1 MAKSRFQLLEEYR
14 DTIERYYGGKI
25 TRLDYARD
33 PEGSRQTINSWVEDK
48 TEDKIKDLIPPGIL
62 NPDTVLVLTNA
73 IYFKGTWVLQFD
85 PKDTIDEDFTT
96 SAGQIVKV
104 PMMRLTGKD
113 AEFNYA
119 ETDEIQILEMP
130 YEGEDLSM
138 LIILPKENN
147 LEDIEE
153 SLTTEKL
160 SEWKNMLKKQRVDIY
175 IPKFKLETK
184 YSMEGTLTK
193 MGMPTA
199 FTPAAD
205 FSGINGQGGIW
216 IDKVIHQAFVEVNEE
231 GTEAAAS
238 TAANMI
244 TAAQPVFRAD
254 HPFIFIIQQKDTG
267 NILFLGRVVDPTK

>member
-267 NILFLGRVVDPTK
+267 NILFLGRVSDPTK